1 MSDCDD
7 CKGIVQSQAGAQG
20 HDRLINLGDVRSLAV
35 VKERARHEAFV
46 CSACGAEWD
55 YIHATR
61 GERAGW
67 FRQ

>member
-7 CKGIVQSQAGAQG
+7 CKGIVQGQAGVKG
-20 HDRLINLGDVRSLAV
+20 HDRLISLGDVHSLAV
-35 VKERARHEAFV
+35 VKGRARHEAFV
-46 CSACGAEWD
+46 CAACGAEWD
-55 YIHATR
+55 YIHASR